1 MKTSITRFSDRVD
14 DYIKYRPNYPKQ
26 IIEILTEKIGLKHHL
41 IIADVGSGTGISS
54 EIFITAGNKVF
65 AVEPNKE
72 MREAAE
78 LHYLNDSNFISV
90 NGTAEQTNLKEH
102 SVNIIFCGQAFHW
115 FNKGAAKIEFN
126 RILKLQGHIVLAWNV
141 RKEKS
146 GFQKA
151 YELILKT
158 IPEYNLV
165 THKNISDKEIADFFS
180 PKMMSKQWLPNF
192 QLFNLE
198 GLKGRLRSSSYC
210 PKRGKHYDKLMHE
223 IENLFYKWE
232 KGGSVTLEYQTQVY
246 WC

>member
-14 DYIKYRPNYPKQ
+14 DYVKYLPNYPEQ
-26 IIEILTEKIGLKHHL
+26 IIEILTEKIGLNHNF

-54 EIFITAGNKVF
+54 EIFITSGNKVF

-78 LHYLNDSNFISV
+78 LRYVNDSNFISV

-115 FNKGAAKIEFN
+115 YSKVAAKIEFS
-126 RILKLQGHIVLAWNV
+126 RILKPKGHTVLAWNV

-146 GFQKA
+146 SFEKA
-151 YELILKT
+151 YESILKK
-158 IPEYNLV
+158 IPEYSEV
-165 THKNISDKEIADFFS
+165 THKNISDKDIADFFL
-180 PKMMSKQWLPNF
+180 PKMMRKQWLPNF
-192 QLFNLE
+192 QAFNLD

-210 PKRGKHYDKLMHE
+210 PKRGKDCDKLMHE
-223 IENLFYKWE
+223 IENLFYKCE
-232 KGGSVTLEYQTQVY
+232 KGGSVIFEYETRVY